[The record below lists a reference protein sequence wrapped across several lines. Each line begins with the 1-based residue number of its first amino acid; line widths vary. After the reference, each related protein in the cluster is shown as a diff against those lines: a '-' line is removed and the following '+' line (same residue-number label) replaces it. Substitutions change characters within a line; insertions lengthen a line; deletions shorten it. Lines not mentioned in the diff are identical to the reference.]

1 MAKYLTATYHKHTG
15 FHFSVHNELPDAIQE
30 VNTFLGDKP
39 AAEVHLPPKGTENR
53 GNGTPY
59 LVVSASQDGYEA
71 SVLGVPESATYRI
84 TFNGPGEVESRR
96 IKARKPQ
103 APIPVSREYH
113 GATIV
118 M

>member
-1 MAKYLTATYHKHTG
+1 MSCRTPSRRSTPSWATSRQPRFTC
-15 FHFSVHNELPDAIQE
+15 
-30 VNTFLGDKP
+30 
-39 AAEVHLPPKGTENR
+39 PPKGTENR